1 MISVCAYYARMTF
14 ILLSLIRPIDPDID
28 NDQPVS
34 AAGDGG
40 VIDRGDLL
48 ALLNLRALVRTG
60 GAL

>member
-1 MISVCAYYARMTF
+1 MTS

-34 AAGDGG
+34 AAGDDDGMLDLFDVLALCG
-40 VIDRGDLL
+40 FIDRFDL
-48 ALLNLRALVRTG
+48 RTLVRTG

>member
-1 MISVCAYYARMTF
+1 MISVCAYYAWMTP

-28 NDQPVS
+28 HDQPVP

-40 VIDRGDLL
+40 VLDRGDLL
-48 ALLNLRALVRTG
+48 ALLNLCTLVRTG

>member
-1 MISVCAYYARMTF
+1 MTS

-34 AAGDGG
+34 AAGDDDGML
-40 VIDRGDLL
+40 DLFDVL
-48 ALLNLRALVRTG
+48 ALRGLLDRFDLRTLVRTG